1 MSRSAIAAACGIIGL
16 ALTNVP
22 ADMSAQGTHHFQD
35 EIAAMAA
42 GADSAARGSAIT
54 EYLRRNNIDVHA
66 EDFSFPQFTG
76 TNIVATLPG
85 RNTGRNTT
93 KTLLLG
99 AHYDRTPKGR
109 GALDN
114 ATSCAVV
121 EQLLSDLK
129 ADPLQNYD
137 VRAVFFDLEERGL
150 VGSQAYFFR
159 HQGETQPAKAI
170 NLDLFGY
177 GDTLF
182 VDASSLASSM
192 LTSLQDAAKGSPIHV
207 RAIASMTDYPASDH
221 RIMMDA
227 GIETLGIAL
236 VDQVDV
242 DAVLAHGAAVP
253 PIATIIHTDADT
265 IDKIRPQDM
274 ERAFPVI
281 EKAIRLMDTQP

>member
-1 MSRSAIAAACGIIGL
+1 MNRSAIAAVFGIIGL
-16 ALTNVP
+16 ALTSVP

-85 RNTGRNTT
+85 RNTT

-129 ADPLQNYD
+129 ADPLDNYA

-192 LTSLQDAAKGSPIHV
+192 LTSLQDAAKGGPIHV
-207 RAIASMTDYPASDH
+207 RAIASMTDYPASDN

-236 VDQVDV
+236 VGQADV